1 MKRKQ
6 IEEIRGLSVDEI
18 ARRLEDSREAY
29 FKLRMQFTTGQ
40 LKSTA
45 QLRETRRNIARLETL
60 LREQQRAETAA
71 GSTP

>member
-6 IEEIRGLSVDEI
+6 IEEIRGLTTDEI
-18 ARRLEDSREAY
+18 ARRLEDSRESY

-40 LKSTA
+40 LKNTA
-45 QLRETRRNIARLETL
+45 QLRESRQDIARLETL

>member
-6 IEEIRGLSVDEI
+6 IEEIRSLSVDEI

-45 QLRETRRNIARLETL
+45 QLRGSRRDIARLETL
-60 LREQQRAETAA
+60 LREQQRAESAA
-71 GSTP
+71 GSTS

>member
-6 IEEIRGLSVDEI
+6 IEEIRGLTTDEI
-18 ARRLEDSREAY
+18 ARRLDDSREAY

-40 LKSTA
+40 LKNTA
-45 QLRETRRNIARLETL
+45 RLRESRQDIARLETL

>member
-6 IEEIRGLSVDEI
+6 IEEIRGLTMDEI

-40 LKSTA
+40 LKDTA
-45 QLRETRRNIARLETL
+45 RLRESRRDIARLETL

>member
-45 QLRETRRNIARLETL
+45 QLRETRRNIARLVTL

>member
-6 IEEIRGLSVDEI
+6 IEEIRGLTTDEI

-40 LKSTA
+40 LKNTA
-45 QLRETRRNIARLETL
+45 QLRESRQDIARLETL

>member
-6 IEEIRGLSVDEI
+6 IEEIRALTADEI
-18 ARRLEDSREAY
+18 TRRLEDSREAY

-40 LKSTA
+40 VKDTA
-45 QLRETRRNIARLETL
+45 QLRESRRDIARLETL

>member
-1 MKRKQ
+1 MKRKK
-6 IEEIRGLSVDEI
+6 IEEIRGLTTDEI
-18 ARRLEDSREAY
+18 ARRLDDSREAY

-40 LKSTA
+40 LKNTA
-45 QLRETRRNIARLETL
+45 QLRESRQDIARLETL

>member
-1 MKRKQ
+1 MKRRQ
-6 IEEIRGLSVDEI
+6 IAELRGMTADEI

-45 QLRETRRNIARLETL
+45 QLRSSRRDIARLETL

-71 GSTP
+71 GSST

>member
-6 IEEIRGLSVDEI
+6 IEEIRSLTTDEI
-18 ARRLEDSREAY
+18 ARRLDDSREAY

-40 LKSTA
+40 LKNTA
-45 QLRETRRNIARLETL
+45 QLRRSRQDIARLETL

>member
-45 QLRETRRNIARLETL
+45 QLRESRRNIARLETF

>member
-6 IEEIRGLSVDEI
+6 IEEIRGLTADEI
-18 ARRLEDSREAY
+18 TRRLEDSREAY
-29 FKLRMQFTTGQ
+29 FKLRMQFSTGQ
-40 LKSTA
+40 LKDTA
-45 QLRETRRNIARLETL
+45 QLRESRRDIARLETL